1 MINIEVNDAAAL
13 QTSAA
18 KGQSDDAQSHLMFWL
33 DQQLYAVN
41 LTSIREVRKVPP
53 LTRVAHSPSYLLG
66 VGSIRGEIVPVIDL
80 KTRFCLPSTS
90 ESSIEKLIIIT
101 EVNGRRAAVTVDSI
115 SEVFSVSKSQIS
127 AIPKTAMAIDIKY
140 LKGMVQHDGHILLLV
155 DLEKILEPEELHSFQ
170 ADAQVDAQVDTQAA

>member
-1 MINIEVNDAAAL
+1 MINIEVNDAAAR

-18 KGQSDDAQSHLMFWL
+18 KAQSNDAQSHLMFWL

-53 LTRVAHSPSYLLG
+53 LTRV
-66 VGSIRGEIVPVIDL
+66 VIDL